1 MIKFI
6 NKLTGSIMWVAD
18 ERKDEYLAAGH
29 RLAAICVKPAKKV
42 IVKEPEPKEE
52 APEEPKAPEPE
63 APVKEEPKK
72 AAPKKTAKTS
82 KKSSTSKKKK

>member
-1 MIKFI
+1 MIKLI
-6 NKLTGSIMWVAD
+6 NKLTGSVMWVAD

-29 RLAAICVKPAKKV
+29 RLAAICVKPAKKA
-42 IVKEPEPKEE
+42 IVKEPEPKE

-63 APVKEEPKK
+63 APIKEEPKK

-82 KKSSTSKKKK
+82 RKSSTSKKKK